1 MTTSLAHRTAEDR
14 TEIDTAT
21 QDRLALVMLVSLL
34 LLPLIGAFVTHD
46 RKGEIVLTIVL
57 CVALGAAAV
66 HLSAKST
73 MRWPGIV
80 LASSTAFVLVLST
93 FRPVRPLV
101 AIGSALVTISFGF
114 IATNLF
120 LYLGRP
126 GQITN
131 GRLYASV
138 SLYLMIAI
146 VYYAVF
152 SLIETINPGSF
163 SESGLPAG
171 SPVPKHSLLY
181 FSLVTLTTLGYGDI
195 VPVSHEART
204 FAAFESVTGV
214 LYIAITMARLVA
226 AYRTAD
232 RGRG

>member
-1 MTTSLAHRTAEDR
+1 MTTRLVYRTRADS

-21 QDRLALVMLVSLL
+21 QDRLALVMMVSLL
-34 LLPLIGAFVTHD
+34 LFPLVGAFVTHD

-66 HLSAKST
+66 HLSAKWT

-80 LASSTAFVLVLST
+80 LASSTAIVLLLST

-101 AIGSALVTISFGF
+101 ATASALVTVSFGF

-138 SLYLMIAI
+138 SLYLMIAT

-152 SLIETINPGSF
+152 TLIETINPGSF
-163 SESGLPAG
+163 SERGLPAG

-195 VPVSHEART
+195 VPVSREARA

-232 RGRG
+232 RG